1 MKARVLDTA
10 RALNRKGLSVA
21 RSGNVSARN
30 GDGFFITPSAA
41 SYDAITEEDIAEVAL
56 DGEPR
61 GGRRSPSS
69 EWRFHADIYR
79 TRPEVGAVVHAHS
92 TCATALACLR
102 RPIPPFHYMVAVAG
116 GRDIRCAPYALFG
129 SQELSDHAVT
139 ALAGRR
145 ACLLA
150 NHGQIAVGSDLEEAL
165 RLAEEVEELA
175 RQYLQALTV
184 AEPVLLSREEMTAV
198 LRRFETY
205 R

>member
-139 ALAGRR
+139 ALAGRSPTSSPSPPR
-145 ACLLA
+145 AMKAKPKA
-150 NHGQIAVGSDLEEAL
+150 NHISAF
-165 RLAEEVEELA
+165 
-175 RQYLQALTV
+175 
-184 AEPVLLSREEMTAV
+184 PSRVT
-198 LRRFETY
+198 RRITGVSQF
-205 R
+205 RSRRRI

>member
-1 MKARVLDTA
+1 K
-10 RALNRKGLSVA
+10 
-21 RSGNVSARN
+21 
-30 GDGFFITPSAA
+30 
-41 SYDAITEEDIAEVAL
+41 
-56 DGEPR
+56 
-61 GGRRSPSS
+61 
-69 EWRFHADIYR
+69 
-79 TRPEVGAVVHAHS
+79 
-92 TCATALACLR
+92 
-102 RPIPPFHYMVAVAG
+102 
-116 GRDIRCAPYALFG
+116 
-129 SQELSDHAVT
+129 LSDHAVT